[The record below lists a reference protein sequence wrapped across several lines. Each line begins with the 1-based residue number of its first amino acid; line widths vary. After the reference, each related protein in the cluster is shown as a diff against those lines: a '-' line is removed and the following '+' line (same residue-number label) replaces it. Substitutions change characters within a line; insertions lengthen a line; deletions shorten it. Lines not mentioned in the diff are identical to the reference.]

1 MLSGVQSHSGPSV
14 DLAIFALH
22 LSGVSSL
29 LGAINFEFFFSQFL
43 LIFNYEN
50 YKVAGYIR
58 RRLRRRLIY
67 PQHKL
72 NYPCLPGRFNYYRG
86 GSLIIRANYSSQPNK
101 SSSSEECSCLEYE
114 IESFKDP
121 APTASPTLS
130 GDKGTP
136 STLGP
141 LGKNLGVRKIN
152 KKLD

>member
-1 MLSGVQSHSGPSV
+1 MINLITVLSGVQSHSGPSV

-50 YKVAGYIR
+50 YKVAAAAAAAAASQQ
-58 RRLRRRLIY
+58 
-67 PQHKL
+67 QHKF

-86 GSLIIRANYSSQPNK
+86 SLIIRANYSSQSNK
-101 SSSSEECSCLEYE
+101 SSCSEECSDLESE
-114 IESFKDP
+114 IEPFKDTAV
-121 APTASPTLS
+121 APTASPILS
-130 GDKGTP
+130 RDKGTP
-136 STLGP
+136 STP
-141 LGKNLGVRKIN
+141 LVGVSKAN